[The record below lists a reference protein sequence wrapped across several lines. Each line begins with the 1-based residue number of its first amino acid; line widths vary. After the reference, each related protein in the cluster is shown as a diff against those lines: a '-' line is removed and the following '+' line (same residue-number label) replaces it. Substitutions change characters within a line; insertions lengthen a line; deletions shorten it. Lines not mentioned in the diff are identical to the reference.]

1 MSNWYFGLSLYK
13 SLDLVGTFT
22 GPLLSWWKEIYP
34 VDLWTRSENC
44 WFQKTYCQEKTTD
57 RFLTCKNKQTKKTT
71 KYDLLKRHTRKKTSR
86 KLRLNRRRK
95 KLTRKKQQKS
105 KCKTKIQPKTQ
116 FRTHICMFF
125 FWFCFPMFS
134 RFHQLFLQN
143 QDFAIIFFGV
153 FWFLLLFLFSFFL
166 SCLKLYYFS
175 KMIKRNKSRLNRRL
189 NSGLEFAWFLGV
201 WIVQHFCPSFS
212 VKMSIGQPICCFSC
226 FFPESSVESMFSF
239 F

>member
-125 FWFCFPMFS
+125 F
-134 RFHQLFLQN
+134 L
-143 QDFAIIFFGV
+143 V
-153 FWFLLLFLFSFFL
+153 LFSNVQQISPVVSSKSGFCNHFFW
-166 SCLKLYYFS
+166 
-175 KMIKRNKSRLNRRL
+175 R
-189 NSGLEFAWFLGV
+189 FL
-201 WIVQHFCPSFS
+201 IFTIIS
-212 VKMSIGQPICCFSC
+212 V
-226 FFPESSVESMFSF
+226 
-239 F
+239 

>member
-1 MSNWYFGLSLYK
+1 
-13 SLDLVGTFT
+13 
-22 GPLLSWWKEIYP
+22 
-34 VDLWTRSENC
+34 
-44 WFQKTYCQEKTTD
+44 
-57 RFLTCKNKQTKKTT
+57 
-71 KYDLLKRHTRKKTSR
+71 
-86 KLRLNRRRK
+86 
-95 KLTRKKQQKS
+95 
-105 KCKTKIQPKTQ
+105 
-116 FRTHICMFF
+116 
-125 FWFCFPMFS
+125 MFS

-226 FFPESSVESMFSF
+226 FFSRVFCWVYVFLFFSVFSF
-239 F
+239 LWYVFFAFGVFFRGVLCCVFHFVPCFWTSLRNSF